1 MNFDDRMYKT
11 MIEMMLTGSNVSVRG
26 LARRLGVSRQRIYNH
41 LDRKGLR

>member
-1 MNFDDRMYKT
+1 MNFQDRMFEA
-11 MIEMMLTGSNVSVRG
+11 MVDMMLSGSNVSVRG